1 MKSIEKQSATL
12 KQKINDFKDDLT
24 DCIDGCNQVFLISH
38 KNPDFDAIASLG
50 AMALVCKK
58 LKKAPY
64 IIIDE
69 DIKTLPYEVASMVD
83 KIKEKFIVINTND
96 YKNNKT
102 DNDLLIMT
110 DVNKDYMT
118 SLENDYK
125 NFKDIVIVDH
135 HIEDKSTVLSR
146 HKLIT
151 EQVSSTSELLS
162 FLINQYK
169 ISVRDNSYYTYLLSG
184 IYLDTNNCNKNVFP
198 STYEAIKYLIEVGA
212 DQNKVEE
219 LLSIDFESDR
229 RVQNLIDTAHWV
241 NLKFMIATDGNTEY
255 TKEEVAQASD
265 YMMKFGC
272 DATFAIGKDKDGSYN
287 ICARSKDGSYG
298 IVEVMNILNG
308 GGGNECS
315 ASCPAI
321 KFNDEEI
328 DDKTKSEFIRDKI
341 IKIIL

>member
-1 MKSIEKQSATL
+1 MITQAKSSFNLTNYQNVVLYFMQEIIMKSIEKQSATL

-50 AMALVCKK
+50 AMALMCKK

-135 HIEDKSTVLSR
+135 HVEDKSTVLS
-146 HKLIT
+146 
-151 EQVSSTSELLS
+151 
-162 FLINQYK
+162 
-169 ISVRDNSYYTYLLSG
+169 
-184 IYLDTNNCNKNVFP
+184 
-198 STYEAIKYLIEVGA
+198 
-212 DQNKVEE
+212 
-219 LLSIDFESDR
+219 
-229 RVQNLIDTAHWV
+229 
-241 NLKFMIATDGNTEY
+241 
-255 TKEEVAQASD
+255 
-265 YMMKFGC
+265 
-272 DATFAIGKDKDGSYN
+272 
-287 ICARSKDGSYG
+287 
-298 IVEVMNILNG
+298 
-308 GGGNECS
+308 
-315 ASCPAI
+315 
-321 KFNDEEI
+321 
-328 DDKTKSEFIRDKI
+328 
-341 IKIIL
+341 